1 MSERNEISNKFL
13 LFGFCLLLLTG
24 SALAEDS
31 GLGPS
36 LELVCPCVV
45 ESVSSGSV
53 LSDFGVT
60 NRSVGAS
67 GELVVRAYAHT
78 EQNYRDATDPTFL
91 TDFYL
96 TASLAGTSQLDI
108 SEHQA
113 RLFPVSGGD
122 YYVTLLLLEDLF
134 IVDEARTSGRVT
146 FGSNLRTEAS
156 GTELYFVADPTI
168 SVNDASVT
176 LHWPGL
182 GNGTNSDE
190 DVEVRIVA
198 TETPRFEGSFQTLA
212 TYDGVTSVPALSK
225 TAPDVAVLD
234 YASPSEGFD
243 YTHVM
248 VLGGGFVLIVHTVD
262 EPDGVSYDTLSF
274 SESNADYLTDT
285 DGDGVADDN
294 ERLEG
299 TDVSSPSDTPGSSAI
314 DVLVVYNQGV
324 VDTYSGDPTARI
336 DQLFAVSN
344 RSLADSNVDIELR
357 ITDYRQID
365 FSERDSLSDL
375 LGAAEGGTGVFSDLA
390 SIRSTTGSDLVAI
403 LRTDDGG
410 NLCGLASLG
419 GFPTQGLMSRREHV
433 STSIIES
440 TCGDLTMIHEIGHN
454 LGLGHSFVQ
463 NESGTFVWSRGH
475 GVNNSFST
483 IMAYASEFNIFSES
497 AYFSNPE
504 VTLCEAGAACGVAI
518 DQNRPA
524 DAARSLNA
532 VRFQVARYTNEL
544 DSDSDGTPD
553 SADAFPNDPTEQID
567 TDLDGTGNNADTD
580 DDNDGMPDTFELAN
594 GLNSLV
600 DDASEDPDGDGLTN
614 LEEFQGGTDPQVSDA
629 ADVCDDPDTV
639 APDASDSNFMNEKRI
654 VFANPGSNSNQ
665 QTFLR
670 FVNHNA
676 SATDVEIYGIDDAG
690 VSSRRS
696 PVSFQMAAQSSKQ
709 ITAQDLES
717 GNQNKGLSSSL
728 CDLSGKWQLVVR
740 SSNSIEV
747 MSLIR
752 TPDGFLTGLSD
763 VVPVESGDNRVYFA
777 NPASNTSQ
785 QTFIRISNQSAST
798 GSVTVTGIDDH
809 GDASIGTVTF
819 SLGANESK
827 QVTAQ
832 DLENGNVS
840 KGLSGALGDGSG
852 KWQLNISSSLDLEVL
867 SLIRTADGF
876 LTNLSAVVP
885 ENGNGDSVIY
895 FANPG
900 KESTKSTFIRVVNTS
915 ALTANVTISG
925 VDDDGN
931 IAPNGDVTFT
941 LAGKAAKQML
951 SSDLE
956 DGNANKGLSGS
967 LGQGS
972 GRWQL
977 TVAADQEIR
986 VMSLVRTPDGFLTNL
1001 SRVAP
1006 QSGNNSALYIV
1017 NPGSNQNQASS
1028 LRFVNASNNTAAVSV
1043 NGFDDNGA
1051 AAPGGGLSFN
1061 LGAGEA
1067 LTLTAAEL
1075 ESGAT
1080 GVVGSLGDGSGK
1092 WFLTVEAD
1100 EEVTVQSL
1108 LNAPGGFLTNLSRA
1122 ISE

>member
-1 MSERNEISNKFL
+1 MSVRNKTLNK
-13 LFGFCLLLLTG
+13 LLLVGLCFGLLPG
-24 SALAEDS
+24 SIFANDS
-31 GLGPS
+31 GQGPS
-36 LELVCPCVV
+36 LELICPCTV

-53 LSDFGVT
+53 LSDFGVI
-60 NRSVGAS
+60 NRGTSAS
-67 GELVVRAYAHT
+67 GELIVRAYAHT
-78 EQNYRDATDPTFL
+78 EQNYRDATDATFL

-96 TASLAGTSQLDI
+96 TSSLASSSQLDI

-113 RLFPVSGGD
+113 RLFSVSGGD
-122 YYVTLLLLEDLF
+122 YYVTLLLLEDLV
-134 IVDEARTSGRVT
+134 IRDETRTSGLVT
-146 FGSNLRTEAS
+146 FGSNLRTESS
-156 GTELYFVADPTI
+156 GTELYLVADPTI
-168 SVNDASVT
+168 SVNGSSVT
-176 LHWPGL
+176 LNWPGL

-225 TAPDVAVLD
+225 TASDVAVLD
-234 YASPSEGFD
+234 YSSPSAGFD

-274 SESNADYLTDT
+274 SETNVDYLTDT

-299 TDVSSPSDTPGSSAI
+299 TSVSSSSDTPGSSAI

-324 VDTYSGDPTARI
+324 VDTYGGDPTARI

-344 RSLADSNVDIELR
+344 QSLADSNVDIELR
-357 ITDYRQID
+357 ITDYRQIE
-365 FSERDSLSDL
+365 FSESDSLSDL

-390 SIRSTTGSDLVAI
+390 SIRTSTGSDLVAI

-440 TCGDLTMIHEIGHN
+440 SCGDLTMIHEIGHN

-475 GVNNSFST
+475 GINNSFST
-483 IMAYASEFNIFSES
+483 IMAYASEFNISSES
-497 AYFSNPE
+497 PYFSNPE
-504 VTLCEAGAACGVAI
+504 VTLCEGGAACGVAI
-518 DQNRPA
+518 NQSQPA

-532 VRFQVARYTNEL
+532 VRFQVARYTTEL

-553 SADAFPNDPTEQID
+553 SADAFPNDPTEQLD
-567 TDLDGTGNNADTD
+567 TDMDGTGNNADTD

-600 DDASEDPDGDGLTN
+600 NDAAEDPDGDGLTN
-614 LEEFQGGTDPQVSDA
+614 LEEYQGDTDPQVSDA
-629 ADVCDDPDTV
+629 ADVCDDPDAV
-639 APDASDSNFMNEKRI
+639 APDASGSSYLNEKRI

-670 FVNHNA
+670 FVNNNA
-676 SATDVEIYGIDDAG
+676 STTDVEIYGIDDSG
-690 VSSRRS
+690 VASKRS

-717 GNQNKGLSSSL
+717 GNENKGLSSSL

-740 SSNSIEV
+740 SSSSIEV

-763 VVPVESGDNRVYFA
+763 VVPVESGNNLVYFA
-777 NPASNTSQ
+777 NPASNTNQ
-785 QTFIRISNQSAST
+785 QTFIRISNQSATS
-798 GSVTVTGIDDH
+798 GSVTVTGIDDN
-809 GDASIGTVTF
+809 GDASSGSVTF

-827 QVTAQ
+827 QLTAQ
-832 DLENGNVS
+832 DLENGNAN
-840 KGLSGALGDGSG
+840 KGLSGSLGDGAG
-852 KWQLNISSSLDLEVL
+852 KWQLSISSTLDLEVL
-867 SLIRTADGF
+867 SLIRTTDGF

-885 ENGNGDSVIY
+885 EDGNGDPVIY
-895 FANPG
+895 FANPAS
-900 KESTKSTFIRVVNTS
+900 ESTKSTFIRVVNAS
-915 ALTANVTISG
+915 ASTANVTISG
-925 VDDDGN
+925 VDDEGN
-931 IAPNGDVTFT
+931 MAPNGDVTFT
-941 LAGKAAKQML
+941 LAANASKQML
-951 SSDLE
+951 ASDLE
-956 DGNANKGLSGS
+956 NGNANKGLSGS
-967 LGQGS
+967 LGDGS

-977 TVAADQEIR
+977 TVSADQEIR

-1006 QSGNNSALYIV
+1006 QSGNNSNLYIV

-1028 LRFVNASNNTAAVSV
+1028 LRFVNPSSNTASVSI
-1043 NGFDDNGA
+1043 NGFDDNGT

-1075 ESGAT
+1075 ESGT
-1080 GVVGSLGDGSGK
+1080 SGVVGSLGDGSGK

-1100 EEVTVQSL
+1100 EDVKVQSL
-1108 LNAPGGFLTNLSRA
+1108 LDAPGGFLTNLSRVV
-1122 ISE
+1122 SE